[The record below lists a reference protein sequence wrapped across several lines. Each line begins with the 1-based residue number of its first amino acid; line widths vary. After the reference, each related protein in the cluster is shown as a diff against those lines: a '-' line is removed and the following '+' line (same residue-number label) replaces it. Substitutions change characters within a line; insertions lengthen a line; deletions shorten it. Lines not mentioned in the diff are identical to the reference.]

1 MFGHRVAVRWSFRP
15 YGSGQQ
21 AGLQSGDRRADDIR
35 PHPKEKNCPQRAATG
50 RPYAK
55 KEKPEGEGDHSVD
68 HILSLRA
75 QRRSEASQEV
85 LCQAFFQESGGGL
98 EFF

>member
-1 MFGHRVAVRWSFRP
+1 MFGHRVAVRWLFRP
-15 YGSGQQ
+15 YGSGQRV
-21 AGLQSGDRRADDIR
+21 GLQSGDRRADDIR